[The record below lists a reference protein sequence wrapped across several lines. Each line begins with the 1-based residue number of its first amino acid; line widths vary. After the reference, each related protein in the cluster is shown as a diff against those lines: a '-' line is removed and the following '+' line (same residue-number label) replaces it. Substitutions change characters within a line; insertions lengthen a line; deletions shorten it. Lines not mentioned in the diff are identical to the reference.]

1 MVIKNVKLKN
11 LNGDYLY
18 PYTENIPKDTFPV
31 DGSTNL
37 ITSGAIYTAI
47 NTLKINELSLYQSVA
62 EIPSTD
68 IELQDTITI
77 YQKTI
82 SENTAFSFNL
92 ECLSKME
99 KVITFELFLTLITDN
114 LSLSFLESI
123 SWINNVIPSTETAQ
137 KYLFAFRTF
146 NAGITWIGN
155 LQGVFA

>member
-1 MVIKNVKLKN
+1 MTIKNVKLKN

-18 PYTENIPKDTFPV
+18 PYTDNVPKDTLPIA
-31 DGSTNL
+31 DSANL
-37 ITSGAIYTAI
+37 ITSGAVHNAL
-47 NTLKINELSLYQSVA
+47 NTLQTKELSLYQSVA
-62 EIPSTD
+62 DISSTN
-68 IELQDTITI
+68 IELQDTISI

-82 SENTAFSFNL
+82 SENTSFSFNL
-92 ECLSKME
+92 EHLSKLE
-99 KVITFELFLTLITDN
+99 KVITFELFLNLISDN

-123 SWINNVIPSTETAQ
+123 SWINNVIPSTDTAQ